1 MHKIV
6 LFVILVLFS
15 SMALASK
22 SIEEQMDL
30 LKEAQDYLSVKPS
43 QTLQILESMT
53 AKESLPT
60 ALKIRWHIIRVRAS
74 VTTNQLDIVE
84 QSLARLFT
92 YDSHPYF
99 NERLTTIL
107 SALGIWL
114 RRKGHLREADIS
126 LVCALKY
133 TDDERKRMLLI
144 NSRALVARH
153 MGKHTKARELYKQA
167 ETIAKALNARSTMAT
182 INNNLGAIAL
192 DLGDYTLAEAQFR
205 LALAGYQEVAKRSGH
220 ITAGLNLL
228 LVFVINGEVTNY
240 QRLYGPVAALTEA
253 FPNQSKKAL
262 LAWTFAAYEAKQ
274 GKALSS
280 SDKAQL
286 KLTYEQLE
294 SGKVKSLVDIHLAP
308 IVGIEPPKSTQQQ
321 TTEVFQ
327 RAWFDKVSQ
336 CNWQ

>member
-1 MHKIV
+1 
-6 LFVILVLFS
+6 
-15 SMALASK
+15 
-22 SIEEQMDL
+22 MDL

-43 QTLQILESMT
+43 HTLQILDSMT
-53 AKESLPT
+53 ARELLPT

-74 VTTNQLDIVE
+74 VTTNQLDLVE
-84 QSLARLFT
+84 QSLTELFT
-92 YDSHPYF
+92 YDNHGYF

-126 LVCALKY
+126 LKCALKY

-153 MGKHTKARELYKQA
+153 MGKHTRARALYHQA
-167 ETIAKALNARSTMAT
+167 EQIAVSLNARSTMAT

-192 DLGDYTLAEAQFR
+192 DLGDYSLAETQFR
-205 LALAGYQEVAKRSGH
+205 LALAGYQDVAKRSGH

-228 LVFVINGEVTNY
+228 LVFVIKGELTNY
-240 QRLYGPVAALTEA
+240 QRLYGPIATLTDA

-262 LAWTFAAYEAKQ
+262 LLWTFAAYEAKQ
-274 GKALSS
+274 GKQLSS
-280 SDKAQL
+280 IDKAALESAYL
-286 KLTYEQLE
+286 KLE
-294 SGKVKSLVDIHLAP
+294 SYKVKRLVDIHLTP
-308 IVGIEPPKSTQQQ
+308 ILGIKPPQRLQQQ
-321 TTEVFQ
+321 TPSAFQ
-327 RAWFDKVSQ
+327 SVWFDKVSQ